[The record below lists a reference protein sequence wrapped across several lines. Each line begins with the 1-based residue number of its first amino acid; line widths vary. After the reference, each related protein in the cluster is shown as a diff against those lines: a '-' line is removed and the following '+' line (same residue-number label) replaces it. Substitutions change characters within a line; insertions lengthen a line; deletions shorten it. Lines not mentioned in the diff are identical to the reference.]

1 MFTEERLKI
10 SIALSVVIV
19 LCVFALLAFN
29 NENAINK
36 GRLHVHKPVVFPEG
50 TPDLEK
56 HTLVFFGY
64 VGCPTVCTPRLQE
77 ITEIYKDFVE
87 KSQTDKLSVLF
98 INLQST
104 MSTQEADVYAKSF
117 HPEFKGVTYEKQSLL
132 TTLRMFQAYYSHSL
146 LDSDEIEH
154 TQFLY
159 FVHKGTSDNYYLNN
173 IYINTPYDKD
183 TVVNDLI
190 KDLE

>member
-117 HPEFKGVTYEKQSLL
+117 HPDFKGVTYKKQSLL

>member
-1 MFTEERLKI
+1 MFREEKWKI
-10 SIALSVVIV
+10 SAALSAAVL
-19 LCVFALLAFN
+19 LCVFALLAFESEKSISN
-29 NENAINK
+29 
-36 GRLHVHKPVVFPEG
+36 GRLHVHKPVVFPEE

-77 ITEIYKDFVE
+77 IANIYNDFVQ

-98 INLQST
+98 VNLQSS
-104 MSTQEADVYAKSF
+104 MSMQEADIYAKSF
-117 HPEFKGVTYEKQSLL
+117 HPDFLGVTYDKQKLL

-146 LDSDEIEH
+146 LDAKEIEH

-159 FVHKGTSDNYYLNN
+159 FVHKDTNDNYYLNN
-173 IYINTPYDKD
+173 IYVNTPYDKD